1 MILTKRTKCA
11 ACLASRAIKDYA
23 VQMNDFRKP
32 HGNGGNRGGNDRF
45 GRKDFGRPS
54 FGNRGGGFSRP
65 GSGGDFRPTEM
76 HQAVCSK
83 CGRTCE
89 VPFRPNGKKP
99 VYCKEC
105 FESTTRDTPPQ
116 NFERRGF
123 NTPPPSRPQNN
134 EERPFQ
140 PIRDTRIDDL
150 KRQAD
155 AMQSKLDR
163 ILQIMESMSR
173 PKSPVAMP
181 QEIAQP
187 EGGEKKAV
195 APKKSAAKKK
205 KA

>member
-1 MILTKRTKCA
+1 M
-11 ACLASRAIKDYA
+11 
-23 VQMNDFRKP
+23 QMNDFRKP
-32 HGNGGNRGGNDRF
+32 HGNGGSRGNDRF
-45 GRKDFGRPS
+45 GRKDFSRPS

-65 GSGGDFRPTEM
+65 SGGGDFRPAEM

-105 FESTTRDTPPQ
+105 FEGTTRNAPSQ
-116 NFERRGF
+116 NFERRDF
-123 NTPPPSRPQNN
+123 NAPPQPRPQNN

-150 KRQAD
+150 KRQVD

-163 ILQIMESMSR
+163 VLHMLESAAR
-173 PKSPVAMP
+173 PATPPTLPAVTAP
-181 QEIAQP
+181 QE
-187 EGGEKKAV
+187 EEKKTTLKKA
-195 APKKSAAKKK
+195 APKKK